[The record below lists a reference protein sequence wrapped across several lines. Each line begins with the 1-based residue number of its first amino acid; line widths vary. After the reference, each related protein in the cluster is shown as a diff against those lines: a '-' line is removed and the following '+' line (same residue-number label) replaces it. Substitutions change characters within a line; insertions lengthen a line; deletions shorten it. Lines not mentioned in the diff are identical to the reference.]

1 MVEGIDD
8 VDRLIIDELTRDGR
22 MSVTSVAEK
31 VHISRANAYA
41 RITRLTESGV
51 ITRFTAIVDPEKSG
65 LTASA
70 YVTLKVRQDSWRELR
85 DQLRQVPEVHH
96 IALVGGEF
104 DVILL
109 VRAKD
114 NADLR
119 RVIFTVLQPIAGVI
133 DTRTLLIF
141 EDLDA
146 R

>member
-1 MVEGIDD
+1 MEPLDDID
-8 VDRLIIDELTRDGR
+8 RRIMLELTKDGR
-22 MSVTSVAEK
+22 MSVTALAET
-31 VHISRANAYA
+31 VHVSRANAYA
-41 RITRLTESGV
+41 RINRLTADGV
-51 ITRFTAIVDPEKSG
+51 ITRFTAVADPEKSG

-85 DQLRQVPEVHH
+85 DELRAVPEVHH

-119 RVIFTVLQPIAGVI
+119 RVIFNVLQPIAGVI

-141 EDLDA
+141 EDVDA